1 MEHTQVGH
9 QRHAPGEETAH
20 RLRPNEFY
28 LSEGQRLA
36 HTGSWALDPAGFFSH
51 WSHELLG
58 RYGLD
63 PAREAPNLEEYL
75 ALIDPQ
81 DREFMARTIEKMVA
95 EGLGCDLKKRIVR
108 PDGEVRYI
116 RCVGV
121 PVFDNGSLKS
131 IVGTAMDISEQEE
144 LTQEL
149 RRREAY
155 LAEGQRLSHTG
166 SFGWNYGATGELI

>member
-1 MEHTQVGH
+1 MQTQVEH
-9 QRHAPGEETAH
+9 QRQSSGNETADA
-20 RLRPNEFY
+20 LRRNEFY

-51 WSHELLG
+51 WSHELL
-58 RYGLD
+58 RMYGLD

-75 ALIDPQ
+75 ALIHPQ

-121 PVFDNGSLKS
+121 PVFENGSLKS
-131 IVGTAMDISEQEE
+131 IVGTAMDITEQEE

-155 LAEGQRLSHTG
+155 LAEAQRLSHTWIC
-166 SFGWNYGATGELI
+166 GWN